1 MKHFNIIILML
12 WLATTNV
19 AAQYVVING
28 EEIRYSTTFSGKVF
42 CQQDDDTTKVT
53 PLGNATIQ
61 LFKLPEM
68 KYRAGCVTDSLGRY
82 SLNYWGSR
90 SRLLLRVSY
99 LGMEQYEKRYKL
111 RGDRD
116 GLKITN
122 GQLNESNHND
132 SIVMKPKVLTQQEV
146 KVIGELKKMYMSGD
160 TLIYNTDAFKVSED
174 AVLMDL
180 VKKLP
185 GVVYDNGKLTYQ
197 GKPIEEI
204 KLNGDKFLPTATTL
218 KAMPVSE
225 LEKLKVYEEKT
236 ERSKLLGID
245 DGKRVTVMDMKT
257 KRDMSKVT
265 LSSVS
270 GNITNRE
277 RRYKVE
283 GSSSL
288 YIQKKGMINADI
300 STGNLGSGG
309 ESLPTHGKERSD
321 NAFIRFRN
329 NKGMHGTLQYSY
341 WKNSDDMENAEE
353 RYMDGYSLYD
363 LSSTAGDN
371 SNNSKS
377 GTFNML
383 KRISK
388 KYSLSLHGSLS
399 HSHGK
404 GFSESKTASFKGAG
418 RADIKDMTIGDFD
431 NVDKENKVNSTE
443 YSSTSK
449 SDNTSLNIG
458 TQLTRFFSGDDNA
471 VSLNI
476 NMRYGKND
484 SETFN
489 RTKTRYYQIDSTNI
503 RNEYITSQTESKE
516 LSTSLSYTFKLANK
530 TNADISAGW
539 SHERQNQN
547 HNQYDLASLQTTGNV
562 LGTLP
567 DNYADGRIDSLC
579 SSSESTTNQAELSV
593 GIRSPWENKLNYYAN
608 IRFFLER
615 TSLANTQGT
624 YAIDTAATFHGVSP
638 SASLGYTTKNNRSV
652 RLSYFGSSESP
663 QLEWLMP
670 MIRNEMSLLTTEG
683 NPDLKSSYT
692 NNIDLTYSSNVVSS
706 SLSWR
711 NTINEVTQKEE
722 YDKTTGRR
730 RTRPVNVNGSWSA
743 TAALGVDKYWGD
755 FRMNV
760 NGRFTHHNRVGYMTY
775 TNGSSDDGKRT
786 MKSDNAAGG
795 ISLSYQWTYLD
806 LELSQDVDYQKSEY
820 MNTAASTME
829 ATNYKTVYKATARTK
844 VGLELASDVTYTK
857 GHGFMFEE
865 ANRSATIWNVSAKY
879 SFLKKK
885 AATVML
891 TFYDLLR
898 QKNNITQSA
907 GAFGNTSSNSRRITS
922 YAMLSLAIKLNAFR

>member
-1 MKHFNIIILML
+1 
-12 WLATTNV
+12 
-19 AAQYVVING
+19 
-28 EEIRYSTTFSGKVF
+28 
-42 CQQDDDTTKVT
+42 
-53 PLGNATIQ
+53 
-61 LFKLPEM
+61 
-68 KYRAGCVTDSLGRY
+68 
-82 SLNYWGSR
+82 
-90 SRLLLRVSY
+90 
-99 LGMEQYEKRYKL
+99 MEQYEKRYKL

-116 GLKITN
+116 GL
-122 GQLNESNHND
+122 QNESCHND
-132 SIVMKPKVLTQQEV
+132 SIVMKPKILTQQEV

-225 LEKLKVYEEKT
+225 LEKLKVYEDKT
-236 ERSKLLGID
+236 ERSKQLGID

-265 LSSVS
+265 LSSVN
-270 GNITNRE
+270 GDITNRE

-283 GSSSL
+283 GRSSL
-288 YIQKKGMINADI
+288 YIQKKGMIDVNA

-309 ESLPTHGKERSD
+309 ESLPTHGKERND
-321 NAFIRFRN
+321 NASVRFRN

-341 WKNSDDMENAEE
+341 NKNSDDMENAEE

-363 LSSTAGDN
+363 LSSSAGDN
-371 SNNSKS
+371 SSNSKS

-388 KYSLSLHGSLS
+388 KYSFSLHGSLS

-404 GFSESKTASFKGAG
+404 GFSESKTASFKGMEHAG
-418 RADIKDMTIGDFD
+418 IQNMTIGDFD
-431 NVDKENKVNSTE
+431 NVDNKNKVNSTKH
-443 YSSTSK
+443 SATSK
-449 SDNTSLNIG
+449 SDNTSFDIG
-458 TQLTRFFSGDDNA
+458 TQLTRLFNDGDNS
-471 VSLNI
+471 VSLDI
-476 NMRYGKND
+476 SIKYGKND

-503 RNEYITSQTESKE
+503 RNEYITSPTENKG
-516 LSTSLSYTFKLANK
+516 LSAGLSYTFELANK
-530 TNADISAGW
+530 ANADISAGW
-539 SHERQNQN
+539 SHERQKQD
-547 HNQYDLASLQTTGNV
+547 HNQYDLARLQVTGDA
-562 LGTLP
+562 LGMLP

-579 SSSESTTNQAELSV
+579 SSSESITNQAELSV
-593 GIRSPWENKLNYYAN
+593 GIRSPWESRLNYSAN
-608 IRFFLER
+608 IRFFLKR
-615 TSLANTQGT
+615 TSLANTQGV
-624 YAIDTAATFHGVSP
+624 YAIDTAATFRGVSP
-638 SASLGYTTKNNRSV
+638 LASLGYTTKNNRRV

-670 MIRNEMSLLTTEG
+670 VTRNEMSLLTTEG

-692 NNIDLTYSSNVVSS
+692 NNIALTYSSNVVSS
-706 SLSWR
+706 SLGWR

-722 YDKTTGRR
+722 YDNTTGRR
-730 RTRPVNVNGSWSA
+730 RTLPVNVNDSWST

-760 NGRFTHHNRVGYMTY
+760 NGRFTHDNRVGYMTY
-775 TNGSSDDGKRT
+775 TDGGSDDGKRT
-786 MKSDNAAGG
+786 MKSDNAAGSIG
-795 ISLSYQWTYLD
+795 LSYQWTYLD

-820 MNTAASTME
+820 MNTAANTME
-829 ATNYKTVYKATARTK
+829 TTSYRTVCKATARTK
-844 VGLELASDVTYTK
+844 IGLELASDVTYTK

-885 AATVML
+885 AATVTL
-891 TFYDLLR
+891 TLYDLLR

-907 GAFGNTSSNSRRITS
+907 GAFGNTSSNSHRITS
-922 YAMLSLAIKLNAFR
+922 YAMLTMAIKLKLSGKSSIF